1 MTRGL
6 QKMNIEELIW
16 EWASHKDK
24 ELVLSIFECGASLEK
39 LSLPA
44 NEQVEA
50 LNGECPF
57 LTAWYEWCFSVSQFR
72 EKLNNRSIPSF
83 YDSKLLNALNDLA
96 KAFDALSEEECV
108 EASEKILYKKGWNLI
123 REKSKLPLD
132 LIHWNQLKAVKNDVL
147 KML

>member
-1 MTRGL
+1 
-6 QKMNIEELIW
+6 MNIEEFIW

-24 ELVLSIFECGASLEK
+24 EHVLSVFEFGESLEM

-44 NEQVEA
+44 KEQVEA
-50 LNGECPF
+50 LDGECPF

-72 EKLNNRSIPSF
+72 KKLNNRSIPSF
-83 YDSKLLNALNDLA
+83 YDNQLLDALDDLTNA
-96 KAFDALSEEECV
+96 FGALSEEECV
-108 EASEKILYKKGWNLI
+108 EASEEIFHKNGWNLI

-132 LIHWNQLKAVKNDVL
+132 LINWNQLKAIKNDVL